1 MLLFFV
7 FKVVYNSEQVQGP
20 FKVNQKQLFS
30 SSGLET
36 FISNPKK
43 AIFLFTLTGP
53 NVNVVYCTNR
63 DSSPQDLSYF
73 VHNSGSLSYCC
84 KALQLV
90 YAAAPRR
97 AASATAATP
106 RCPVRR
112 RERAES
118 DTVLATLKHIFKPL
132 LKGKTFS
139 DMHYTKQIKL
149 KTSLKC
155 LNPREQAKQGW
166 YLHYTVCFRSFHKQQ

>member
-43 AIFLFTLTGP
+43 AIVLFTLTGP

-84 KALQLV
+84 KALQ
-90 YAAAPRR
+90 RR
-97 AASATAATP
+97 AVPPPPLPPRHAALSA
-106 RCPVRR
+106 
-112 RERAES
+112 AEKEQNQIQFWQRLS
-118 DTVLATLKHIFKPL
+118 TSSNHFSRVKHFPICITQSK
-132 LKGKTFS
+132 
-139 DMHYTKQIKL
+139 
-149 KTSLKC
+149 
-155 LNPREQAKQGW
+155 
-166 YLHYTVCFRSFHKQQ
+166 